1 MKKNILFVETGR
13 PSSTGAYGGSVKSV
27 IQLIELLDQNKYNVY
42 FQLDYNIPNVVN
54 ELEVL
59 NVNVFTSKEFT
70 RKSKIKQ
77 SSFYNFIRNYSKTLP
92 YQLLSIFKRKK
103 EINNLIN
110 IIKKNNI
117 SIVHGNGR
125 FLANFHV
132 LIAARLCGV
141 KYIQHQRKF
150 EDNVPFYF
158 RIYKNH
164 PFKYIA
170 ISEAIKKN
178 LIDYLKVDAKKI
190 DLIHNWIN
198 FDSNLIFTKKK
209 ETNSFNI
216 LWMGRILQWKG
227 FDKLIDISL
236 LLKNNLHQY
245 HTIHVYGDF
254 LDETYRAYIYKLIEE
269 KQLAEYFIFHGF
281 KKSNEIF
288 KIDYKFFIHTSV
300 KPEPFGRAIIESMY
314 QKVPVFATDLGGV
327 TDIIQHKKNGF
338 LYNPHNINEI
348 LPLINHLKN
357 DKFREQII
365 INAFSTI
372 KNSFS
377 GKNQIISLEKI
388 YSSL

>member
-1 MKKNILFVETGR
+1 MKNILFVETGR
-13 PSSTGAYGGSVKSV
+13 PSISGAYGGSIRSV
-27 IQLIELLDQNKYNVY
+27 IQLIELLDLNRYNIF
-42 FQLDYNIPNVVN
+42 FQLDYKIPTVVN
-54 ELEVL
+54 ELEAL
-59 NVNVFTSKEFT
+59 NVKVFTSKDFR
-70 RKSKIKQ
+70 RKSKIKR
-77 SSFYNFIRNYSKTLP
+77 SFFYNFIRKYNQTLP
-92 YQLLSIFKRKK
+92 YQLLSIFKKKK
-103 EINNLIN
+103 EIQNIIN

-117 SIVHGNGR
+117 SIVHANDR

-141 KYIQHQRKF
+141 AYIQHQRKF
-150 EDNVPFYF
+150 EDSIPFLF
-158 RIYKNH
+158 RIYKNY

-170 ISEAIKKN
+170 ISAAIKKN

-198 FDSNLIFTKKK
+198 FNSNSTFIKHKKK
-209 ETNSFNI
+209 ESFNI
-216 LWMGRILQWKG
+216 LWMGRILEWKG
-227 FDKLIDISL
+227 LEKLIDISL
-236 LLKNNLHQY
+236 LLKNNLNKY

-300 KPEPFGRAIIESMY
+300 KPEPFGRTIIESMY

-327 TDIIQHKKNGF
+327 KDIIQHKKNGF

-357 DKFREQII
+357 EKLREQII